1 MTIRHD
7 TEDALEKYEITK
19 IDGQPT
25 EEDLNLLVKE
35 LSNAVGSIATT
46 NGGGE
51 HGHVGIIVEETEY
64 ITFSNGGAKF
74 VVPTNPGAYPATVDP
89 DAVIR
94 EQQIAEHKA
103 KIVEY
108 ETFLGV
114 QNFCRRQIVKSVD
127 HEWIAELE
135 SETMGFNH
143 KTPKELIAHL
153 RDVGGTLDHMD
164 VTELTANLQK
174 DWDGIEAP
182 AAHFARGDRYERQL
196 EKAGQSK
203 NPTLRLAFGL
213 ATFQK
218 SGEFEASLRTWEEK
232 SARQKTFANFRVFIQ
247 KEFAKH
253 YKQNKSTA
261 KSVGHGIANNVTD
274 EQANQIDTLEAQAM
288 IMAEVAN
295 SIAEQNQ
302 KQFKEMMSMFQKALE
317 TKNSPN
323 APNAPTNSSGGKQK
337 KKCPHCAK
345 LVYHKPEKCFELEA
359 NAANRP
365 AGWKSAKES

>member
-35 LSNAVGSIATT
+35 LSNALGSIATT

-51 HGHVGIIVEETEY
+51 HGYVGLIVEEAEY
-64 ITFSNGGAKF
+64 ITFSNGNERF
-74 VVPTNPGAYPATVDP
+74 VVPTNPGAYPATVDA

-127 HEWIAELE
+127 HEWIAEIE

-143 KTPKELIAHL
+143 KSPKELIAHL
-153 RDVGGTLDHMD
+153 RGVGGTLDHMD

-218 SGEFEASLRTWEEK
+218 SGEFEASLRQWDEK
-232 SARQKTFANFRVFIQ
+232 STTQKTFANFRVFIQ

-253 YKQNKSTA
+253 HKQNRSTA
-261 KSVGHGIANNVTD
+261 KSVGHGITNNVITD
-274 EQANQIDTLEAQAM
+274 EQANQIETLEAQAM

-302 KQFKEMMSMFQKALE
+302 KQFKEMMAMFQKAIE

-323 APNAPTNSSGGKQK
+323 APANPTGGKQK

-345 LVYHKPEKCFELEA
+345 LVYHAPAKCFELEA

-365 AGWKSAKES
+365 AGWKSTKES